1 MSSDPVSTWVST
13 LPEDYPGWGRFASAS
28 AAAWLSEPG
37 GVAGYAGEVTTRDAS
52 NGLGDDRLRRLL
64 QVGRTLVAELE
75 LESVLQRVV
84 GTARELTGAR
94 YAALGILDEGKQEL
108 ERFLYVGIDEEKR
121 RQIGPLPR
129 GRGCSA
135 S

>member
-1 MSSDPVSTWVST
+1 M
-13 LPEDYPGWGRFASAS
+13 
-28 AAAWLSEPG
+28 
-37 GVAGYAGEVTTRDAS
+37 
-52 NGLGDDRLRRLL
+52 L
-64 QVGRTLVAELE
+64 QH
-75 LESVLQRVV
+75 VV
-84 GTARELTGAR
+84 DTARELTGAR